1 MRLNIEPYLNENKNL
16 SEFEKQ
22 LLEDDDNYLLKKIR
36 PISFKNISK
45 IPNKN
50 LLNFIDDLN
59 IKINKVL
66 YSSVANKYNKK
77 TERKKGKEK
86 KKKINNKLNKS
97 AEEPTTSSLYFKR
110 EKAFMLEKIRKNINE
125 FKNEKNK
132 KWKFL
137 KEKNRV
143 FRQNLI
149 NSNNEQI
156 EKYYESMNEKRIK
169 SFSRTLNKCMS
180 DRILKKDKFKLPNI
194 KLNIKNVY
202 SRLYHNS
209 VFLREREDNN
219 QSLNYSNVS
228 NNNSFNESENQ
239 NYYKKEKKFRINK
252 IIKNSQGKEFTIKIT
267 PEIKRKCFFNYSGG
281 PIKNYNYY
289 EEDILK
295 DEEKTKYLITLNRL
309 NDENGNNNLQ
319 IAVKKNLIDFVKYF
333 LNKKIDIDYQNK
345 FGDTALHIA
354 MIENN
359 LDIIEILL
367 DNNANL
373 LIKNNEG
380 KTPFDLASD
389 KAKKEF
395 RLEAMIMEKN
405 KSK

>member
-1 MRLNIEPYLNENKNL
+1 
-16 SEFEKQ
+16 
-22 LLEDDDNYLLKKIR
+22 
-36 PISFKNISK
+36 
-45 IPNKN
+45 
-50 LLNFIDDLN
+50 
-59 IKINKVL
+59 
-66 YSSVANKYNKK
+66 
-77 TERKKGKEK
+77 
-86 KKKINNKLNKS
+86 
-97 AEEPTTSSLYFKR
+97 
-110 EKAFMLEKIRKNINE
+110 MLEKIRKNINE

-156 EKYYESMNEKRIK
+156 EKYYESMNEKRRK
-169 SFSRTLNKCMS
+169 NFSRTLNKCMS

-295 DEEKTKYLITLNRL
+295 DEEKKKYLITLNRL

-395 RLEAMIMEKN
+395 RLEAIIMEKN

>member
-36 PISFKNISK
+36 PISFKSISK

-77 TERKKGKEK
+77 TERKKVKEK
-86 KKKINNKLNKS
+86 KKKINSKLNKS
-97 AEEPTTSSLYFKR
+97 VEEPTTSSLYFKR
-110 EKAFMLEKIRKNINE
+110 EKAFMLEKIKKNINE

-156 EKYYESMNEKRIK
+156 EKYYESMNEKRRK
-169 SFSRTLNKCMS
+169 NFSRTLNKCMS

-219 QSLNYSNVS
+219 KSLNYSNVS

-239 NYYKKEKKFRINK
+239 NY
-252 IIKNSQGKEFTIKIT
+252 
-267 PEIKRKCFFNYSGG
+267 
-281 PIKNYNYY
+281 
-289 EEDILK
+289 
-295 DEEKTKYLITLNRL
+295 
-309 NDENGNNNLQ
+309 
-319 IAVKKNLIDFVKYF
+319 
-333 LNKKIDIDYQNK
+333 
-345 FGDTALHIA
+345 
-354 MIENN
+354 
-359 LDIIEILL
+359 
-367 DNNANL
+367 
-373 LIKNNEG
+373 
-380 KTPFDLASD
+380 
-389 KAKKEF
+389 
-395 RLEAMIMEKN
+395 
-405 KSK
+405 